1 MKLAQQ
7 VGQLAGLLARGVS
20 PALLAADSNRRYPV
34 PSSAVGS
41 QFPLG
46 KQVEN
51 TVTLLP

>member
-7 VGQLAGLLARGVS
+7 VGQLAGLLAGEVA
-20 PALLAADSNRRYPV
+20 PALLPADSNRGRHPV

-41 QFPLG
+41 DFPPE

-51 TVTLLP
+51 TVALL